1 MKNSPSERLRCWH
14 ARRSGGHPS
23 ARHNADPD
31 IARRQRAPGET
42 AGGETRAGDMS
53 APGTN
58 AGETD
63 AREAHA
69 SRAAVGES
77 VAAAMQAAIG
87 LLTASLDSPELEAWA
102 LPALIPQD
110 ADGLGDLMAG
120 LHVISEHVIHEL
132 HEATGEPPQAIL
144 QRLAILAEHR
154 RGLPSAG

>member
-1 MKNSPSERLRCWH
+1 
-14 ARRSGGHPS
+14 
-23 ARHNADPD
+23 
-31 IARRQRAPGET
+31 
-42 AGGETRAGDMS
+42 MS
-53 APGTN
+53 APETS
-58 AGETD
+58 AGETN
-63 AREAHA
+63 ARQTSA

-87 LLTASLDSPELEAWA
+87 LLTAGLDSPELEAWA

-120 LHVISEHVIHEL
+120 LHVISEHVIFEL